1 MDIEQLNREGYSYCD
16 ISVEEEIIDKIVSII
31 KERHQTGEGL
41 KKKNENFTMLSQ
53 PFLIEECIKLALS
66 DDFLAVPYM
75 YFEGRPFYLGTCN
88 LRRSVATHIP
98 ETTTTLFHR
107 DKNLGGYKQTNGNFL
122 KMFVYLSDV
131 KEENGP
137 FTYIR
142 ESANLVKEDTRF
154 HRQTDEDIA
163 VLYPGAEI
171 KLVGPKGQVLTA
183 VTTGLHK
190 GTKVK
195 EGYRDMFTI
204 NYCAIPEE
212 SSVNFKIKREVLDS
226 LPEGKKEI
234 CKYLTIEE

>member
-1 MDIEQLNREGYSYCD
+1 M
-16 ISVEEEIIDKIVSII
+16 
-31 KERHQTGEGL
+31 
-41 KKKNENFTMLSQ
+41 
-53 PFLIEECIKLALS
+53 
-66 DDFLAVPYM
+66 
-75 YFEGRPFYLGTCN
+75 
-88 LRRSVATHIP
+88 
-98 ETTTTLFHR
+98 
-107 DKNLGGYKQTNGNFL
+107 
-122 KMFVYLSDV
+122 
-131 KEENGP
+131 
-137 FTYIR
+137 
-142 ESANLVKEDTRF
+142 VKEDTRF